1 MDHQGQIQRLLGLRL
16 EILDFLRLALL
27 VDFKLVA
34 LHIGY
39 GPVILI
45 EDTGNHAHQIHV
57 NSNRRSLIGCAVL
70 RLRFRDKLRR
80 EPSDQ
85 AGKNYDDD
93 AYELDLRDSQQG
105 RTPGW
110 ASHLIDSGLAKL
122 DGKGGTSPCAQT
134 PPSSK
139 YSFFHTLPVP
149 LRVSI
154 PYRPPPK

>member
-1 MDHQGQIQRLLGLRL
+1 MDHQGQIQRLLGLRV
-16 EILDFLRLALL
+16 EILDFLRVARL
-27 VDFKLVA
+27 VDFKVVA

-45 EDTGNHAHQIHV
+45 DDTGNHAHQIHV

-85 AGKNYDDD
+85 AGKNHDDD

-122 DGKGGTSPCAQT
+122 DGKGGTSPLPRTA
-134 PPSSK
+134 PASKSS
-139 YSFFHTLPVP
+139 FVP
-149 LRVSI
+149 IS
-154 PYRPPPK
+154 P

>member
-1 MDHQGQIQRLLGLRL
+1 IDHQGQIQRLLGLRL

-45 EDTGNHAHQIHV
+45 DDTGNHAHQIHV

-85 AGKNYDDD
+85 AGKNHDD

-110 ASHLIDSGLAKL
+110 ASHFIDSGWAKL

-134 PPSSK
+134 APSSK
-139 YSFFHTLPVP
+139 YSFFHIGTVR

-154 PYRPPPK
+154 P